1 VGSRRYVVGV
11 AAVSLA
17 MLAACG
23 RGTND
28 GTRDAEAPPADAG
41 IDASIDASMDEPID
55 ASMDEPAD
63 AASDTGTASDAGAA
77 IDAPLAPTDAE
88 PDAGPDANCTPRTCH
103 ELGFDCGDSS
113 DGCGGTLSCG
123 TCAPPSTCS
132 GGGAYHVCG
141 TFPADGG
148 GCLPDCAE
156 LPVAGSCAQLS
167 DGCGHLIGRCGTG
180 FDCSLSP
187 YGTCGGDGIPY
198 VCSGRGLKCKP
209 VTCADLNYDC
219 GEYGNGCG
227 GGGILECGTCVAP
240 AFCGGGGYNRC
251 GPSDAEVDAGN

>member
-1 VGSRRYVVGV
+1 VAERGTLGAVDSRRYGVGF

-28 GTRDAEAPPADAG
+28 GARDAEAPRVDAG
-41 IDASIDASMDEPID
+41 VDASIDEPVD
-55 ASMDEPAD
+55 AAAD
-63 AASDTGTASDAGAA
+63 ATGDARTASDAGQ
-77 IDAPLAPTDAE
+77 
-88 PDAGPDANCTPRTCH
+88 DANCTPRTCR
-103 ELGFDCGDSS
+103 ELGFDCGEGS

-132 GGGAYHVCG
+132 GGGVYHVCG
-141 TFPADGG
+141 TFPPDGG
-148 GCLPDCAE
+148 GCLADCAE
-156 LPVAGSCAQLS
+156 LPRAGSCAQLS

-198 VCSGRGLKCKP
+198 QCGGRGLKCNP
-209 VTCADLNYDC
+209 ITCADLNYDC
-219 GEYGNGCG
+219 GEYGDGCDG
-227 GGGILECGTCVAP
+227 VLECGTCVAP

-251 GPSDAEVDAGN
+251 GPSDAGVDAGH